1 MEKVLK
7 VEKNKPKVLKI
18 LLYIFLG
25 LVVFVVIAAAGFPL
39 YSNHLAGKEYPQKI
53 DMVQASQPSGQKM
66 LIVYQPSS
74 NSGFSEEVAH
84 KIAEGASEQ
93 GIDVTL
99 MRPTADPS
107 IDAASFDIMVFGT
120 PWYLQPSK
128 KLLEF
133 MGTLQNPSEKKIGL
147 FITAG
152 GQNEP
157 SMFEPLEKALGIESA
172 SNKHV
177 FGYKDYTADKAIEFG
192 RQIGEK

>member
-1 MEKVLK
+1 MEKVQK
-7 VEKNKPKVLKI
+7 VEKNKPKVLKV

-25 LVVFVVIAAAGFPL
+25 LIAAVGITAAGFPL
-39 YSNHLAGKEYPQKI
+39 YSSYLAGKEFPQKI
-53 DMVQASQPSGQKM
+53 DKVQASQPSGQKM
-66 LIVYQPSS
+66 LVVYQPSS
-74 NSGFSEEVAH
+74 NSSFSEEVAH

-107 IDAASFDIMVFGT
+107 IDTASFDTIVFGT

-133 MGTLQNPSEKKIGL
+133 METLQNPSEKKIGL

-172 SNKHV
+172 ANKQV
-177 FGYKDYTADKAIEFG
+177 FGYKEYTADKALEFG